1 MMRRL
6 GIGHPFDS
14 AIRGLHTKPS
24 IDLDIFKI
32 GSLIATFFRCT
43 NSRTS
48 PDRLGRCCH
57 CDHDKADALSYK
69 R

>member
-43 NSRTS
+43 TQ
-48 PDRLGRCCH
+48 GRAQI
-57 CDHDKADALSYK
+57 D
-69 R
+69 